1 MPETPTEASDAIWIV
16 TDEPQISI
24 PDGTRGGIGRGS
36 DWGEETG
43 REYSGS
49 KGVGDAVRVSAQKLE
64 QEMTHFLQVVGT
76 LFKNAENQAK
86 VNSGMQLSEIELSV
100 EISGEGQVKLIGNGA
115 KAGGKGAIK
124 LTFKRQE
131 AK

>member
-1 MPETPTEASDAIWIV
+1 MPETPSDEIWIV
-16 TDEPQISI
+16 TDAPQISI
-24 PDGTRGGIGRGS
+24 PDGTRGGIGRGN
-36 DWGEETG
+36 DWGEET
-43 REYSGS
+43 GS

-64 QEMTHFLQVVGT
+64 EEMTHFLQVVGR

-100 EISGEGQVKLIGNGA
+100 EISGEGEVKLIGNGA